1 MTRRRALAYAL
12 AGAALV
18 ALVAGAVALVRAP
31 LPPSPRGPE
40 PGRSLF
46 QTHCATCHGPAGRGD
61 SWRARLLFLRPGNL
75 ADPAMASLPDQ
86 YLADMIRHGG
96 STFGKPG
103 MPSFGF
109 VLSEEEID
117 AVIQY
122 VRSLPRTPPHLGDL
136 GTEPA
141 ARGPD
146 GSGEGGG
153 TSRTPLQRDQH
164 QRSETSAPVSGSVQA

>member
-1 MTRRRALAYAL
+1 MRRRALAGTL

-31 LPPSPRGPE
+31 LPASPRGPE

-75 ADPAMASLPDQ
+75 ADTAMASLSDQ
-86 YLADMIRHGG
+86 YLANMIRHGG

-109 VLSEEEID
+109 ALSEEEID
-117 AVIQY
+117 ALIQY
-122 VRSLPRTPPHLGDL
+122 VRTLPRIPPHLGHR
-136 GTEPA
+136 GTRPA
-141 ARGPD
+141 ERASDEADERA
-146 GSGEGGG
+146 GG
-153 TSRTPLQRDQH
+153 
-164 QRSETSAPVSGSVQA
+164 

>member
-12 AGAALV
+12 AGAALA

-31 LPPSPRGPE
+31 LPTSPRGPE

-122 VRSLPRTPPHLGDL
+122 VRSLPRTPPHLGRPRDSVPRRARQTERT
-136 GTEPA
+136 GEPA
-141 ARGPD
+141 A
-146 GSGEGGG
+146 
-153 TSRTPLQRDQH
+153 
-164 QRSETSAPVSGSVQA
+164 

>member
-1 MTRRRALAYAL
+1 VTHRRALAYAL

-18 ALVAGAVALVRAP
+18 AMVAGAVALVRAP

-75 ADPAMASLPDQ
+75 ADPAMASLSDQ

-153 TSRTPLQRDQH
+153 S
-164 QRSETSAPVSGSVQA
+164 

>member
-12 AGAALV
+12 TGAALA
-18 ALVAGAVALVRAP
+18 ALAAGAFALVRAP
-31 LPPSPRGPE
+31 LPTSPRGPE

-117 AVIQY
+117 ALVQY
-122 VRSLPRTPPHLGDL
+122 VRSLPRIPPHLGGR
-136 GTEPA
+136 GTRPA
-141 ARGPD
+141 ERASD
-146 GSGEGGG
+146 GADGRAG
-153 TSRTPLQRDQH
+153 T
-164 QRSETSAPVSGSVQA
+164 